1 MWSRLLPPS
10 PPSPSL
16 RGSRLSVMPL
26 APLSQVQSTQPLAK
40 AASKASQGGGPL
52 AVVGGPLPAA
62 DESKRCVL
70 EQDRM
75 SNGSRRA
82 TSHKMTDP
90 VIFLIGHLY
99 KFGPLPVTV
108 LGGSPDSASPTCF
121 DVGASFSAGARIP
134 L

>member
-10 PPSPSL
+10 PLSPSL

-62 DESKRCVL
+62 VQAKGGINIQE
-70 EQDRM
+70 DRAA
-75 SNGSRRA
+75 GVQLRRYFNKA
-82 TSHKMTDP
+82 LMPMANKWAADKLCLTLDLDP
-90 VIFLIGHLY
+90 CEPAYDRKAAQHI
-99 KFGPLPVTV
+99 
-108 LGGSPDSASPTCF
+108 
-121 DVGASFSAGARIP
+121 
-134 L
+134 